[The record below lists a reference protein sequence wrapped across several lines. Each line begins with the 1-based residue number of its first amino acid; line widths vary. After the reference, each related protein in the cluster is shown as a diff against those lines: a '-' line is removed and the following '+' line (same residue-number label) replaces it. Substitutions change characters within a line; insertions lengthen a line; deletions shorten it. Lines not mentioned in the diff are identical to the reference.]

1 MRSNV
6 YTYILLFLFFND
18 FGECYS
24 SIVVVKE
31 EGVGSSLYGQG
42 VPLSRVL
49 PDRKRKFLSK
59 KTRKQKNKI
68 ASIVL
73 CVCVCVCVQSINK
86 TFICVCCVRLFF
98 HFLALFSQRQ
108 VDAHQCPISNS
119 YTNNRS
125 VIVVPVAFSLSKNFV
140 KQSMYI

>member
-73 CVCVCVCVQSINK
+73 CVCVCVCVCNPSTRRSSVYVVCAFFF
-86 TFICVCCVRLFF
+86 TFW
-98 HFLALFSQRQ
+98 LFSRNGKSMR
-108 VDAHQCPISNS
+108 ISVRFQ
-119 YTNNRS
+119 TRIRT
-125 VIVVPVAFSLSKNFV
+125 IVVL
-140 KQSMYI
+140 